1 MRNTLVLRPAPARR
15 HALTT
20 IGLPACSCILAVAC
34 GGPASSNGGPGDGGS
49 GKSSQLEATDSGSKT
64 NPDDGGA
71 VTPGDDSGRAPVG
84 DGGSQ
89 VPPPSAD
96 ASVPGPNGGFP
107 AGWLYTDGH
116 KIMVSTGST
125 GTQWMGRGVNMDDIF
140 RCGNNSTLA
149 DANPDSMQ
157 ETEVNGLITGW
168 KPSFVRYSLSMASF
182 TKVSWLSE
190 PARYKT
196 PVTNVVNAIGKNPG
210 VYVLLTLRSDPSM
223 ILGAPGNTEPT
234 GIPSDSTTTPDAK
247 MFPTGTDAVYTAL
260 VDTFARANFV
270 IFGLTN
276 EAGGSAR
283 SDDTISAAMNHAVGT
298 IRAEEDKLGVPH
310 HLVSVQGNGYSSDLK
325 LYAATPSPITHDN
338 VIYELHYYPSG
349 AGETP
354 SNYQYS
360 STLPMIVGEYG
371 SFTTQVPQ
379 SAFYTDMEAKMI
391 PNLAW
396 DFDPFSGCAPDL
408 LNVTHDA
415 TKLQPTPW
423 GTSVQTYLLAHAK

>member
-1 MRNTLVLRPAPARR
+1 MQPTLVLRPSQPRR

-20 IGLPACSCILAVAC
+20 LALSACGCIHAVAC
-34 GGPASSNGGPGDGGS
+34 GGSSSNGGSSDGGT
-49 GKSSQLEATDSGSKT
+49 GKSSQPEGTDSGSMT
-64 NPDDGGA
+64 NPDDSGA
-71 VTPGDDSGRAPVG
+71 MVAQGDDSGTPGGDSGPQMTAPT
-84 DGGSQ
+84 S
-89 VPPPSAD
+89 D
-96 ASVPGPNGGFP
+96 ATVPGPNGGFP
-107 AGWLYTDGH
+107 AGWLYTVGN

-125 GTQWMGRGVNMDDIF
+125 GTQWMGRGVNIDDIF
-140 RCGNNSTLA
+140 LCGNNSTLA
-149 DANPDSMQ
+149 DKNPDTMQ
-157 ETEVNGLITGW
+157 ETEVMGLISGW
-168 KPSFVRYSLSMASF
+168 KPNFVRYSLSMDSF
-182 TKVSWLSE
+182 TKVSWLSD
-190 PARYKT
+190 PAQYKT
-196 PVTNVVNAIGKNPG
+196 PVTNVVEAIGKNPG
-210 VYVLLTLRSDPSM
+210 VYVLLTLRSDQSM

-234 GIPSDSTTTPDAK
+234 GIPSNAQTTPDAN

-260 VDTFARANFV
+260 VDTFANANFI

-276 EAGGSAR
+276 EPGGNAR

-298 IRAEEDKLGVPH
+298 IRSEEDKLGVPH

-325 LYAATPSPITHDN
+325 LYTATPSPITYDN
-338 VIYELHYYPSG
+338 VIYELHYYPNG

-360 STLPMIVGEYG
+360 TTLPMIVGEYG

-379 SAFYTDMEAKMI
+379 SGFYTDMEAKMI

-415 TKLQPTPW
+415 TMLQPTAW
-423 GTSVQTYLLAHAK
+423 GTTVQAYLLAHAQ